1 MRLICLKTYKN
12 SNTVCGYL
20 DSKLHQTRLCCC
32 IFYEKGTII
41 SLYNF
46 DLTNLFLARSMTL
59 LTSCDLWLISLFEN
73 TKVLVKCTPKKKRK
87 KNWKKKIR
95 ENTNKNFSPLQSN
108 ANVKSVDHEGRT
120 CISYARTSGS
130 QELVDLLLNNGC
142 PDVTLSGTLPRR
154 KNSISAA
161 RKNDVFDKVT
171 SSVL

>member
-1 MRLICLKTYKN
+1 M
-12 SNTVCGYL
+12 
-20 DSKLHQTRLCCC
+20 
-32 IFYEKGTII
+32 
-41 SLYNF
+41 
-46 DLTNLFLARSMTL
+46 
-59 LTSCDLWLISLFEN
+59 
-73 TKVLVKCTPKKKRK
+73 
-87 KNWKKKIR
+87 KKKIR
-95 ENTNKNFSPLQSN
+95 ENTNNNFSPLQSN

>member
-1 MRLICLKTYKN
+1 MYTQKEKEK
-12 SNTVCGYL
+12 
-20 DSKLHQTRLCCC
+20 KL
-32 IFYEKGTII
+32 
-41 SLYNF
+41 
-46 DLTNLFLARSMTL
+46 
-59 LTSCDLWLISLFEN
+59 
-73 TKVLVKCTPKKKRK
+73 
-87 KNWKKKIR
+87 KKKIR
-95 ENTNKNFSPLQSN
+95 ENTYNNFSPLQSN

>member
-1 MRLICLKTYKN
+1 MKFVK
-12 SNTVCGYL
+12 
-20 DSKLHQTRLCCC
+20 
-32 IFYEKGTII
+32 
-41 SLYNF
+41 
-46 DLTNLFLARSMTL
+46 
-59 LTSCDLWLISLFEN
+59 SLF
-73 TKVLVKCTPKKKRK
+73 TKKK
-87 KNWKKKIR
+87 NII
-95 ENTNKNFSPLQSN
+95 FQFQILIFCLLQSN

-142 PDVTLSGTLPRR
+142 PDVTLGGTLPRR